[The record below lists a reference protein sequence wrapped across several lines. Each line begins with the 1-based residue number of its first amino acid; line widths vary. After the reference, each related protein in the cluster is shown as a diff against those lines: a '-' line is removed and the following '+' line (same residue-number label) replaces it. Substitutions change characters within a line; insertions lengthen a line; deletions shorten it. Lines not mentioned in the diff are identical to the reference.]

1 MVCRYVCTPKSE
13 GFECEGEKK
22 TLVGVGWQDCKKPKV
37 WAERERERALQRLV
51 AGCSS
56 IFHAFHITTIT
67 NTVQRGCFAETTSYR
82 YFGVLEPVNAMS
94 SPNPSVSLRPCERQP
109 N

>member
-1 MVCRYVCTPKSE
+1 MRGRKKNACGRWLAGLQKTE
-13 GFECEGEKK
+13 GLGR
-22 TLVGVGWQDCKKPKV
+22 
-37 WAERERERALQRLV
+37 ERERERALQRLV